1 MIKLK
6 LSKPSQKAV
15 VEKITGKHLKSV
27 IDVIKTAP
35 PCPTNDDY
43 VEFELS
49 CDDAEK
55 LTKEISIIASR
66 LDGMVTGNLWRTY
79 DYISDCLRESKG
91 KFKAKG
97 V

>member
-1 MIKLK
+1 MIKIELLK
-6 LSKPSQKAV
+6 AHQKAV

-27 IDVIKTAP
+27 IDVIKTAS

-55 LTKEISIIASR
+55 LTKEISIIASK

-79 DYISDCLRESKG
+79 DYISDILRETKEG
-91 KFKAKG
+91 
-97 V
+97 

>member
-6 LSKPSQKAV
+6 LLKANQQAV
-15 VEKITGKHLKSV
+15 VKNITSDHLKSV

-49 CDDAEK
+49 CNDAEK
-55 LTKEISIIASR
+55 LTKEISIIASK

-79 DYISDCLRESKG
+79 DYISDRLRETIKD
-91 KFKAKG
+91 
-97 V
+97 

>member
-1 MIKLK
+1 MKFKL
-6 LSKPSQKAV
+6 LNANQEAV
-15 VEKITGKHLKSV
+15 VEKITAQHLKSV

-49 CDDAEK
+49 CNDAEK
-55 LTKEISIIASR
+55 LTKEISIIASK

-79 DYISDCLRESKG
+79 DYISDRLRETIKD
-91 KFKAKG
+91 
-97 V
+97 